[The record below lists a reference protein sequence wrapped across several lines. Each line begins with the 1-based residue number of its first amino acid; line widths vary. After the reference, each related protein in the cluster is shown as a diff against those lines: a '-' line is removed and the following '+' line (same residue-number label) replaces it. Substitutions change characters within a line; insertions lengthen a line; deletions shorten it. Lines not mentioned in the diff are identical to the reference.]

1 MPKDLKYEKLC
12 MCHEGSSYPAMPP
25 PWPPTISEYRAI
37 CCSRDRHWARDPGS
51 ATVSKRRRRIA
62 WPTWAA
68 AGRIDQGQRGYRD
81 LIDYRGAHRQTGSS
95 SGRHC
100 STSPDRCARS
110 ATTSRHCAYRLPP
123 AEQAY
128 ESAQA
133 REPVV
138 LTPSARD
145 GRPRN
150 EPGRAHAASGEGCT
164 RNHTWHN
171 R

>member
-1 MPKDLKYEKLC
+1 MLKNLKYEKIY
-12 MCHEGSSYPAMPP
+12 MSTRPSYPTMPP

-37 CCSRDRHWARDPGS
+37 CCSRDRHWARDPDS
-51 ATVSKRRRRIA
+51 ATVPKRRRRIV

-164 RNHTWHN
+164 RNH
-171 R
+171 